1 MKIRPVILCGGAGTR
16 LWSNSKNHQA
26 KQFIDFGNW
35 TLLDKTLERTK
46 ASIYDAPIIST
57 NKKYLKEVRKH
68 LKKNKIKRYK
78 IVLEPAKRNTAPA
91 ILSTALIKDI
101 PNDQPLM
108 FFTADHLIEKMSVFN
123 KAINKN
129 KSNLTDENIFIF
141 GIKPTSPSSEYGY
154 FITKKVKGNINK
166 VTKFIEKPKEAKAK
180 QVIKQK
186 GYWNS
191 GMFFLRKDSIIN
203 NFKKNQPI
211 IYRHCVNAVKK
222 AKLKDNTYYLNK
234 SSFIKSTAKSF
245 DYAILEK
252 TKQINAI
259 KLDIPWSDLGS
270 WEEILKMYYKNK
282 NKYFDKK
289 NIFYRPWGKYINLF
303 KGKEFLIKE
312 LYIKPKGILSL
323 QKHYHRSEHW
333 LITQGYPNIVLDK
346 KKFYKK
352 PNDHIFIPSKTIHQI
367 KNFTKKKITIMESQ
381 IGSIINES
389 DIKRFSDIY
398 GRVKN

>member
-16 LWSNSKNHQA
+16 LWPNSKNHQA

-35 TLLDKTLERTK
+35 TLLGKTLERVKSSTF
-46 ASIYDAPIIST
+46 DAPIIST
-57 NKKYLKEVRKH
+57 NLKYLKEVKKH
-68 LKKNKIKRYK
+68 LKKHKISKYK

-91 ILSTALIKDI
+91 ILASALIKDI
-101 PNDQPLM
+101 PNEQPLM
-108 FFTADHLIEKMSVFN
+108 FFAADHLIEKASIFN

-129 KSNLTDENIFIF
+129 KTNLTDQNIFIF
-141 GIKPTSPSSEYGY
+141 GIKPTAPSSEYGY

-203 NFKKNQPI
+203 NFKKYQPT
-211 IYRHCVNAVKK
+211 IYKNCVNAVSK

-234 SSFIKSTAKSF
+234 SSFEKASAKSF

-270 WEEILKMYYKNK
+270 WKEILKMYDKNK
-282 NKYFDKK
+282 NKYYKKK
-289 NIFYRPWGKYINLF
+289 NVYYRPWGRYVNLF
-303 KGKEFLIKE
+303 EGKGFLIKE
-312 LYIKPKGILSL
+312 LFVKPKGILSL
-323 QKHYHRSEHW
+323 QKHHHRSEHW
-333 LITQGYPNIVLDK
+333 LVTQGTPKITLNKDSFSK
-346 KKFYKK
+346 KQ
-352 PNDHIFIPSKTIHQI
+352 NDHIFIPLEAVHRIE
-367 KNFTKKKITIMESQ
+367 NPNKKPVKIIEAQ
-381 IGSIINES
+381 VGSILKES
-389 DIKRFSDIY
+389 DIVRFQDEY
-398 GRVKN
+398 GRVK